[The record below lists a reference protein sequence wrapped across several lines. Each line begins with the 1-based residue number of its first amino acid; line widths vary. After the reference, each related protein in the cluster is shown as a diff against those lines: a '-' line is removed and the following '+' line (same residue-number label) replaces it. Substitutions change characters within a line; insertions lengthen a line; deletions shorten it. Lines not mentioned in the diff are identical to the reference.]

1 MKQLKKKIVLVLGS
15 LLSVLGILIFGIVLF
30 MEGMK
35 AEDEIRTTL
44 LRVSSSMNSLYD
56 GYLEGKPYFYNDGP
70 QSERRGSLKMDD
82 DFSLITDDPVFTFQI
97 DNHRIWNILYLNADM
112 DEISEALERADW
124 VLAHDE
130 PSKAKTQLSLLGDR
144 YAWYYPDLN
153 SMTLIDIHSWQDDY
167 VDYFW
172 LCTGFFIVYLLAV
185 WGIAQLISKW
195 LIRPVAE
202 SFEKQKQFIADASH
216 ELKTPLAVILSSAEA
231 MERNPDNKWLKNIE
245 TETDRMNRLIGDLLE
260 LTRSEQIK
268 LPLSRVNLSFIA
280 EKECLIQEARIYE
293 KGLTLNVD
301 IEPDVEVIG
310 NADSL
315 SQVLGILLDNAIS
328 HARSEIRIKVR
339 KQGSQSI
346 CFVENNGR
354 PIPLEMQKRIFE
366 RFVREDTS
374 RNRSDNRFG
383 LGLAIAK
390 NLMNQNQGTIKV
402 QTVEGWTVFSFILK
416 TAH

>member
-130 PSKAKTQLSLLGDR
+130 PSKARTQLSLLGDR

-172 LCTGFFIVYLLAV
+172 LCTGFFIAYLLAV

>member
-172 LCTGFFIVYLLAV
+172 LCTGFFIAYLLAV

-301 IEPDVEVIG
+301 LEPDVEVIG

>member
-172 LCTGFFIVYLLAV
+172 LCTGFSLLICLQSGA
-185 WGIAQLISKW
+185 L
-195 LIRPVAE
+195 
-202 SFEKQKQFIADASH
+202 
-216 ELKTPLAVILSSAEA
+216 
-231 MERNPDNKWLKNIE
+231 RN
-245 TETDRMNRLIGDLLE
+245 
-260 LTRSEQIK
+260 
-268 LPLSRVNLSFIA
+268 
-280 EKECLIQEARIYE
+280 
-293 KGLTLNVD
+293 
-301 IEPDVEVIG
+301 
-310 NADSL
+310 
-315 SQVLGILLDNAIS
+315 
-328 HARSEIRIKVR
+328 
-339 KQGSQSI
+339 
-346 CFVENNGR
+346 
-354 PIPLEMQKRIFE
+354 
-366 RFVREDTS
+366 
-374 RNRSDNRFG
+374 
-383 LGLAIAK
+383 
-390 NLMNQNQGTIKV
+390 
-402 QTVEGWTVFSFILK
+402 
-416 TAH
+416 

>member
-172 LCTGFFIVYLLAV
+172 LCTGFFIAYLLAV

-301 IEPDVEVIG
+301 LEPDVEVIG
-310 NADSL
+310 NANSL

>member
-130 PSKAKTQLSLLGDR
+130 PSKARTQLSLLGDR

-172 LCTGFFIVYLLAV
+172 LCTGFFIAYLLAV

-301 IEPDVEVIG
+301 LEPDVEVIG

>member
-1 MKQLKKKIVLVLGS
+1 
-15 LLSVLGILIFGIVLF
+15 
-30 MEGMK
+30 
-35 AEDEIRTTL
+35 
-44 LRVSSSMNSLYD
+44 
-56 GYLEGKPYFYNDGP
+56 
-70 QSERRGSLKMDD
+70 
-82 DFSLITDDPVFTFQI
+82 
-97 DNHRIWNILYLNADM
+97 
-112 DEISEALERADW
+112 
-124 VLAHDE
+124 
-130 PSKAKTQLSLLGDR
+130 
-144 YAWYYPDLN
+144 
-153 SMTLIDIHSWQDDY
+153 
-167 VDYFW
+167 
-172 LCTGFFIVYLLAV
+172 
-185 WGIAQLISKW
+185 
-195 LIRPVAE
+195 
-202 SFEKQKQFIADASH
+202 
-216 ELKTPLAVILSSAEA
+216 
-231 MERNPDNKWLKNIE
+231 
-245 TETDRMNRLIGDLLE
+245 MNRLIGDLLE

-301 IEPDVEVIG
+301 LEPDVEVIG
-310 NADSL
+310 NANSL

-390 NLMNQNQGTIKV
+390 T
-402 QTVEGWTVFSFILK
+402 
-416 TAH
+416 

>member
-280 EKECLIQEARIYE
+280 EKECLNQEARIYE

>member
-172 LCTGFFIVYLLAV
+172 LCTGFFIAYLLAV

-245 TETDRMNRLIGDLLE
+245 TETDRMNRLSGDLLE

-301 IEPDVEVIG
+301 LEPDVEVIG
-310 NADSL
+310 NANSL

>member
-15 LLSVLGILIFGIVLF
+15 LLSVLGSLIFGIVLF

>member
-130 PSKAKTQLSLLGDR
+130 PSKARTQLSLLGDR

>member
-172 LCTGFFIVYLLAV
+172 LCTGFFIAYLLAV

>member
-130 PSKAKTQLSLLGDR
+130 PSKARTQLSLLGDR

-268 LPLSRVNLSFIA
+268 LPLSRVNLSFIS

>member
-124 VLAHDE
+124 VLAHCE
-130 PSKAKTQLSLLGDR
+130 PSKARTQLSLLGDR

>member
-1 MKQLKKKIVLVLGS
+1 MKQLKKKIFLVLGS

-172 LCTGFFIVYLLAV
+172 LCTGFFIAYLLAV

-301 IEPDVEVIG
+301 LEPDVEVIG
-310 NADSL
+310 NANSL

>member
-1 MKQLKKKIVLVLGS
+1 
-15 LLSVLGILIFGIVLF
+15 
-30 MEGMK
+30 
-35 AEDEIRTTL
+35 
-44 LRVSSSMNSLYD
+44 
-56 GYLEGKPYFYNDGP
+56 
-70 QSERRGSLKMDD
+70 
-82 DFSLITDDPVFTFQI
+82 
-97 DNHRIWNILYLNADM
+97 M

-172 LCTGFFIVYLLAV
+172 LCTGFFIAYLLAV

-301 IEPDVEVIG
+301 LEPDVEVIG
-310 NADSL
+310 NANSL

>member
-130 PSKAKTQLSLLGDR
+130 PSKVRTQLSLLGDR